1 MYEGSIQPCGFK
13 GGNKMVATWITPSD
27 KEPYSRGVEGS
38 RWTYSLLYYKINVC
52 GIGTHLKIA
61 SKASKRIR

>member
-1 MYEGSIQPCGFK
+1 MHGS
-13 GGNKMVATWITPSD
+13 KMVAKWIAPSY

-38 RWTYSLLYYKINVC
+38 RFFSSIVNVY

-61 SKASKRIR
+61 SKVSKRIR